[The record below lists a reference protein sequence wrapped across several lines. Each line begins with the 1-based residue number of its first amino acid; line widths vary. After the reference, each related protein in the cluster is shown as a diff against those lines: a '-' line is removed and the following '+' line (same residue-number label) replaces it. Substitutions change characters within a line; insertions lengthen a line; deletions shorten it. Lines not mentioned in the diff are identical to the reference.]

1 MEKAG
6 GKMKWRIL
14 ILVGLFVL
22 LTGTVIW
29 QQIYTDT
36 TMNTVIE
43 KAQVLSDNL
52 MRGEVD
58 DAPTQA
64 KEMLDYWHTREV
76 IVSLFVDYR
85 DIEQIGRQADYVL
98 AYVESGDWELA
109 RVECEQLLHVTQTFA
124 NIVSLDW
131 QNII

>member
-1 MEKAG
+1 MEKVG

-14 ILVGLFVL
+14 ILVGLFLL

>member
-14 ILVGLFVL
+14 ILVGLFLL